1 MKIAISSTGGSL
13 SAQVSEKFGRAQY
26 FLIVDSDTM
35 KFDVVPN
42 PYIGELSGVGPHT
55 ASLIAKH
62 GAEVVLTGACGPN
75 AKAALES
82 AGVKVVTGISGTVSE
97 AVKGYSGK

>member
-1 MKIAISSTGGSL
+1 MKIAVSSSGGSL

-26 FLIVDSDTM
+26 FLIVDSESM

-55 ASLIAKH
+55 ASLIAKY
-62 GAEVVLTGACGPN
+62 GAEVILTTACGPN
-75 AKAALES
+75 DKSALES
-82 AGVKVVTGISGTVSE
+82 ACIKIVTGVSGTVQE

>member
-1 MKIAISSTGGSL
+1 MKIAVSSTGGSL

-42 PYIGELSGVGPHT
+42 PYTGELSGVGPHT

-82 AGVKVVTGISGTVSE
+82 AGVKVITGISGTVSE

>member
-1 MKIAISSTGGSL
+1 MKIAVTSSGGSL

-35 KFDVVPN
+35 KFDIVPN

-55 ASLIAKH
+55 ASLIAQH
-62 GAEVVLTGACGPN
+62 GAEVVLAVSCGPN
-75 AKAALES
+75 AKSALES
-82 AGVKVVTGISGTVSE
+82 AGIKVVTGVSGTVQE

>member
-1 MKIAISSTGGSL
+1 MKIAVSSSGGSL
-13 SAQVSEKFGRAQY
+13 SAQASAKFGRAQY

-55 ASLIAKH
+55 ASLLAKH

-75 AKAALES
+75 AKVALES
-82 AGVKVVTGISGTVSE
+82 AGIKIVTGVSGTVQE
-97 AVKGYSGK
+97 AVKQYSGK

>member
-1 MKIAISSTGGSL
+1 MKIAVSSSGGSL

-26 FLIVDSDTM
+26 FLIVDSETM
-35 KFDVVPN
+35 KFDVAPN

-55 ASLIAKH
+55 ASLIAKY
-62 GAEVVLTGACGPN
+62 GAEIVLTGTCGPN
-75 AKAALES
+75 AKTALES
-82 AGVKVVTGISGTVSE
+82 AGIKVVTGVSGTIQE

>member
-1 MKIAISSTGGSL
+1 MKIAVSSTGGSL

-62 GAEVVLTGACGPN
+62 GAEVVLTIACGPN

-82 AGVKVVTGISGTVSE
+82 AGIKVVTGVSGTVSE
-97 AVKGYSGK
+97 AIKKYSGK

>member
-1 MKIAISSTGGSL
+1 MKIAVSSMGGSL

-35 KFDVVPN
+35 KFDVVRN
-42 PYIGELSGVGPHT
+42 PYIGELSGVGPQT

-62 GAEVVLTGACGPN
+62 GAETVLTGACGPN

-82 AGVKVVTGISGTVSE
+82 AGIKVTGVRGTVSE
-97 AVKGYSGK
+97 AVQKHIKGS